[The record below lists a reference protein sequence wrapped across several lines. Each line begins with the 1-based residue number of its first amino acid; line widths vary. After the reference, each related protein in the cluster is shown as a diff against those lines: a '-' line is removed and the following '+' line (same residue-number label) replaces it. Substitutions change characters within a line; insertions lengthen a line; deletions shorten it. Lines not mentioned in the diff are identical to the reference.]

1 MSHLE
6 AVEILN
12 FRAAKILG
20 TRVRRGNCR
29 RLLGDFRMALN
40 PFYAG
45 EDRKSRLVY
54 DTVRWFI
61 KMIF

>member
-6 AVEILN
+6 AVQILN
-12 FRAAKILG
+12 LILDE
-20 TRVRRGNCR
+20 RVHRGDCR

-45 EDRKSRLVY
+45 EGRKPWPVY
-54 DTVRWFI
+54 ASVR
-61 KMIF
+61 